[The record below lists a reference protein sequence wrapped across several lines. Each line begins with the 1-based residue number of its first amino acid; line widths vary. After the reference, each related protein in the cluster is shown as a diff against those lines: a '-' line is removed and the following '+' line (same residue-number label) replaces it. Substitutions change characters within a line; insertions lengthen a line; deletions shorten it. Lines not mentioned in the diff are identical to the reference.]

1 MKCHCENYREPKK
14 KIPSILALKKPG
26 HYKTTQGRQKSYV
39 VKRRHDLE
47 FSMGDCVFLKVSLT
61 K

>member
-1 MKCHCENYREPKK
+1 MRIIENQK